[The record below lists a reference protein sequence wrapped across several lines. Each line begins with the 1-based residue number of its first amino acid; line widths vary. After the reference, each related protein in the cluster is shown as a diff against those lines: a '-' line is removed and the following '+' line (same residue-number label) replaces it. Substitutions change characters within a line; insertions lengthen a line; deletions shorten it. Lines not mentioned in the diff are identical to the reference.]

1 MRTTDIPTSSASV
14 RALTFASYISFVPI
28 GIATV
33 ILGPMLPALSAR
45 WSLNYSQAGALF
57 PVQYVA
63 STCAVGFSGV
73 LAARRGFRFPMKTGI
88 ALMAIGLALLLA
100 NSKPIAMLGI
110 AANGA
115 GLGLAIPAA
124 NLLVAAANP
133 TRRSA
138 TLNLLN
144 FFWSSGAVACPFL
157 VAAAVKSQHVPL
169 FLICLST
176 FSLLVALGIALL
188 GSYVGEPAAAMDD
201 KSPLIPLIR
210 ERQKAFLILAVLFF
224 LYVGV
229 ENGFGQWMASYVKSL
244 GTLTLAVALMT
255 PSLFYASLTF
265 GRSVAPVFLK
275 ITHEMTLVRS
285 GLLLTCLGMAG
296 LIFSHQ
302 LRGIALSAFAA
313 GFGLSFVYPI
323 TIALLSRE
331 FTSTRV
337 GSVMFVL
344 SNIGGGLL
352 PWMVGI
358 SSTRFG
364 TLRVGLIVPLLGCAL
379 MLALYLRDWTPTPA
393 PPSHSPSDD
402 SRGQPGNPY
411 QSIHGK

>member
-1 MRTTDIPTSSASV
+1 MRATDTPSTSASV
-14 RALTFASYISFVPI
+14 RALTFASYISFIPI
-28 GIATV
+28 GVATV

-63 STCAVGFSGV
+63 STCAVGLSGV

-88 ALMAIGLALLLA
+88 ALMSVGLALLLA

-115 GLGLAIPAA
+115 GLGLAVPAA

-133 TRRSA
+133 SRRSA

-144 FFWSSGAVACPFL
+144 FFWSTGAVACPFL
-157 VAAAVKSQHVPL
+157 VAAAVNSQHVFL
-169 FLICLST
+169 FLIGLSA
-176 FSLLVALGIALL
+176 FSLLVATSIALM
-188 GSYVGEPAAAMDD
+188 GPYVVEPLAAPDNTTSLLPLMRTR
-201 KSPLIPLIR
+201 KSL
-210 ERQKAFLILAVLFF
+210 FLIFSVLFF

-229 ENGFGQWMASYVKSL
+229 ENGFGQWMATYVKSL

-255 PSLFYASLTF
+255 PSVFYASLML
-265 GRSVAPVFLK
+265 GRVVAPALLRAINEVV
-275 ITHEMTLVRS
+275 LVRI
-285 GLLLTCLGMAG
+285 GLFLSCLGMAG
-296 LIFSHQ
+296 LMFSRQ
-302 LRGIALSAFAA
+302 WTGVALSVLVA
-313 GFGLSFVYPI
+313 GLGLSFVYPI
-323 TIALLSRE
+323 MIALLSKE
-331 FTSTRV
+331 FPSTRV

-364 TLRVGLIVPLLGCAL
+364 TLRVGLIVPLLGCAM
-379 MLALYLRDWTPTPA
+379 MLAVFLGDWTPAPA
-393 PPSHSPSDD
+393 RPSHSLLGD
-402 SRGQPGNPY
+402 SGGQPGNPY
-411 QSIHGK
+411 QSIQGK